1 MIVILD
7 CQPTTRVNGERRPH
21 RAAVDC
27 AEELQLGPSD

>member
-1 MIVILD
+1 MIGDLRT
-7 CQPTTRVNGERRPH
+7 QSTARANGGHEPH